1 MSQTLEER
9 IARLE
14 REVDLL
20 KSRRP
25 EETKKD
31 WIAQITGSFADDP
44 DFDEIVRLGREM
56 RQADRPKDEE

>member
-20 KSRRP
+20 KSRTP
-25 EETKKD
+25 NEKKKD

-44 DFDEIVRLGREM
+44 DFDEIVRLGREI
-56 RQADRPKDEE
+56 RQADRPKDDE

>member
-20 KSRRP
+20 KGRKRN
-25 EETKKD
+25 EGKTD

-56 RQADRPKDEE
+56 RQADRPKDDE